1 MNLKESKMIKN
12 KWVTIPL
19 GIIVYF
25 IFMVTLPR
33 FTGWITIICVIAF
46 CVYLFTKNEKFKSS
60 KRIVKW
66 IITVGLVLLGF
77 IGIIFTTISPEN
89 IEKSR
94 LTSQKVNIEKQKE
107 EDEKERIAQEEAER
121 QKIEQEEVTK
131 KLEEKKKQL
140 AEEEQLKKEQE
151 EQTKKD
157 AEEKYK
163 AEEEARRKV
172 EEKAQSKA
180 EEENKKNEEEKRI
193 QKNQDSKKK
202 EDEIKEESSSKI
214 GQSKGAE
221 RHVVISVQGKK
232 YHLPGCR
239 TVKQEKER
247 VSVEEAKNQGYGACG
262 VCKP

>member
-1 MNLKESKMIKN
+1 MNLKESNMIKS
-12 KWVTIPL
+12 KWAIIPL

-25 IFMVTLPR
+25 IFMVILPR

-77 IGIIFTTISPEN
+77 MGIIFTTISPEN

-107 EDEKERIAQEEAER
+107 QNEKERIAQEEAER
-121 QKIEQEEVTK
+121 QKIEQEEATK

-140 AEEEQLKKEQE
+140 AQEEEQLKKEQE

-163 AEEEARRKV
+163 SEEEARRKV
-172 EEKAQSKA
+172 EKKAQSKA
-180 EEENKKNEEEKRI
+180 EEEKRI
-193 QKNQDSKKK
+193 QKDQESKKE
-202 EDEIKEESSSKI
+202 EDEIKKESSSKI
-214 GQSKGAE
+214 GQYKGAE
-221 RHVVISVQGKK
+221 RHIVISVQGKK